1 MAKIEPGAGAV
12 SIDVSALLAD
22 VGDASSSTLGSL
34 YGILGNP
41 SASVSTTV
49 LDGIDAR
56 ANNATLNALLGVT
69 DAAGRS
75 INGNIGDFQ
84 AQTQLQTLL
93 AALGIPDVAAKPL
106 YTCLITDRLDSATY
120 GLSALNDDLDA
131 IIVDTT
137 SIETKVDT
145 IDGYHDVP
153 AANAATN
160 AQMRDVIGNKGDT
173 AVGAPDSVASI
184 MAYLKALLGTGLVD
198 GAKNIGFN
206 RDLPYLTEF
215 FSDETIDAAVWDET
229 ITNSGTIAFTM
240 ESGYKFVRLSTGAT
254 NVSTAVLNTDQ
265 RFEFRPN
272 SFNLVSNVITRI
284 VLEWDMRFTN
294 VANILN
300 TSFIAGFGNAKT
312 SIRTSNNIAAIC
324 LNGDV
329 LTAITDDA
337 GTEALTDISA
347 GITVTNW
354 NKYRITAVPGNIV
367 YFYINDTLVATHNA
381 AASLPD
387 DVMYIVFHN
396 ANDAAADAD
405 IDVAHIRQWYSE

>member
-1 MAKIEPGAGAV
+1 MAQIVPGTGTLTV
-12 SIDVSALLAD
+12 DITGLLAD
-22 VGDASSSTLGSL
+22 IGDASVSTLSSL

-41 SASVSTTV
+41 SASLDTTI
-49 LDGIDAR
+49 LNGIDNR
-56 ANNATLNALLGVT
+56 ANNPTLNALLGVT

-84 AQTQLQTLL
+84 AQTNLQTLL
-93 AALGIPDVAAKPL
+93 AALGIPDTLNKPL
-106 YTCLITDRLDSATY
+106 YTCLITDRLDNATY
-120 GLSALNDDLDA
+120 GLSALNTDL
-131 IIVDTT
+131 
-137 SIETKVDT
+137 DT
-145 IDGYHDVP
+145 IDGLHDVP
-153 AANAATN
+153 VADAATN
-160 AQMRDVIGNKGDT
+160 TYMRDVVGNKSDDPI
-173 AVGAPDSVASI
+173 GAPNGTASV
-184 MAYLKALLGTGLVD
+184 MAYIKALLGTGLVD

-215 FSDETIDAAVWDET
+215 FTDETIDAAVWDET

-254 NVSTAVLNTDQ
+254 DVSTSVLNTDQ

-272 SFNLVSNVITRI
+272 SFNIISNAITRI

-329 LTAITDDA
+329 LTAITDDT
-337 GTEALTDISA
+337 GTEATTNISA

-354 NKYRITAVPGNIV
+354 NKYRITAVPGNSV
-367 YFYINDTLVATHNA
+367 LFYINDTLVATHNVA
-381 AASLPD
+381 AEIPD

-405 IDVAHIRQWYSE
+405 IDVAHIRQWYSEW